1 MDDDAFDYE
10 AAKAAALAQ
19 QPTFGG
25 SWAPSPAAPSG
36 KGVASSSLRAEAA
49 PFASVGLKAPGPPP
63 PLKDAARLT
72 ERAARFKSRPPSAAA
87 QHGQHGFHTAI
98 APHDLDGG
106 EALPAPGAIVG
117 VCEDM
122 CPAAERER
130 REHLHDIQIFER
142 VDINDSGRT
151 SAELAVRRFARTID
165 DPQPTDFRT
174 RAALLRTMLYL
185 RSLLDRQDVRF
196 GLVHKFLWDRY
207 RAVRQD
213 LYVQG
218 ITDEFA
224 IAVYEE
230 VVRFHVM
237 CEHELCGEDQS
248 VTEMEGFNSHL
259 NIEQMN
265 KALISLSDMYE
276 TQAEKGQP
284 VQSEPE
290 FRAYHL
296 LSLMAQ
302 HGKFKGDQQ
311 AFLAT
316 LQALRAEVKT
326 SPPILWVLQLQ
337 RAYACDN
344 YVAFFSLV
352 DRAPYLMACLA
363 HVYFPQ
369 VGECVCVYQT
379 ATWWRHKA

>member
-1 MDDDAFDYE
+1 MQLGSQSAPPVLSRDHPLQLLSMDSMAST
-10 AAKAAALAQ
+10 Q
-19 QPTFGG
+19 
-25 SWAPSPAAPSG
+25 PSP
-36 KGVASSSLRAEAA
+36 
-49 PFASVGLKAPGPPP
+49 
-63 PLKDAARLT
+63 
-72 ERAARFKSRPPSAAA
+72 
-87 QHGQHGFHTAI
+87 
-98 APHDLDGG
+98 PHDLDGG

-302 HGKFKGDQQ
+302 HGKFKG
-311 AFLAT
+311 T
-316 LQALRAEVKT
+316 SRPS
-326 SPPILWVLQLQ
+326 SPPCK
-337 RAYACDN
+337 RCE
-344 YVAFFSLV
+344 
-352 DRAPYLMACLA
+352 R
-363 HVYFPQ
+363 
-369 VGECVCVYQT
+369 
-379 ATWWRHKA
+379 K